1 MIKTYHFS
9 CRKETPGPTERTTG
23 GPRPLFPVILI
34 QAFYKR
40 RERRAI
46 SQFVSTVDRCWSHWI
61 ITTLITQ

>member
-9 CRKETPGPTERTTG
+9 CGKETPGPTERTTG

-46 SQFVSTVDRCWSHWI
+46 SQFVSTVDRC
-61 ITTLITQ
+61 